1 LSINGLGLLATSTI
15 LFVTVTTKFTE
26 GGWVTIG
33 VTLIFVA
40 LCQVVRWH
48 YDRVKQ
54 ALKRLDE
61 TLLGI
66 PFQPDLN
73 APTPV
78 KNPGAPTA
86 AIIVRDFDGM
96 AVHTL
101 LNIQRL
107 FPNHFHNVIFISVG
121 VVDTGQFKGRAEI
134 ENLKRHKEED
144 LKSFVDFATCLGWYA
159 EYRFDLGVDLIDE
172 LERLCESVAKEL
184 PACFIT
190 TRRIPCSRNCNS
202 AAAT

>member
-1 LSINGLGLLATSTI
+1 MTGETS
-15 LFVTVTTKFTE
+15 
-26 GGWVTIG
+26 
-33 VTLIFVA
+33 
-40 LCQVVRWH
+40 R
-48 YDRVKQ
+48 
-54 ALKRLDE
+54 E
-61 TLLGI
+61 TAGR
-66 PFQPDLN
+66 N
-73 APTPV
+73 APRHSLSAGFKRADAGEEPQRS
-78 KNPGAPTA
+78 TA

-134 ENLKRHKEED
+134 ENLKRQKEED

-172 LERLCESVAKEL
+172 LNSCVSRLPKSFRVAIFFSANWCSRKKMFL

-202 AAAT
+202 AAGT